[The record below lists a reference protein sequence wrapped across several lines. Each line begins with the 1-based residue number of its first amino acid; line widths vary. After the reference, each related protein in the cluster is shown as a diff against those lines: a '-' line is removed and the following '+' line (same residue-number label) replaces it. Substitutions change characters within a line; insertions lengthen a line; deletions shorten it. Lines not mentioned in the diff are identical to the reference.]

1 MLSVH
6 LAVGVGFYHHFILKL
21 QLEYGL
27 DLVGAIDFAYVQN
40 VTGLSSVSLFENNL
54 CYHICYMYRVFKKDC
69 FVFY

>member
-54 CYHICYMYRVFKKDC
+54 C
-69 FVFY
+69 